1 MENELLKQIL
11 QGINELKIDVHDLKT
26 DVSIL
31 KTDVSNLKT
40 DGIEIKTDIS
50 GLKEGQ
56 TSLQQN
62 QVSLQQGLAS
72 LQQSQESLQQG
83 QTRLEQDFAAFRL
96 EYRKDMQR
104 IDVRLK
110 GTNERLDSFK
120 FDTDLLIEKEAKLEF
135 KVNNLEKNL
144 K

>member
-11 QGINELKIDVHDLKT
+11 QGINELKT
-26 DVSIL
+26 DVSVL
-31 KTDVSNLKT
+31 KA
-40 DGIEIKTDIS
+40 DGIEIKSDIS

-56 TSLQQN
+56 TSLQQG
-62 QVSLQQGLAS
+62 QT
-72 LQQSQESLQQG
+72 SLQQG
-83 QTRLEQDFAAFRL
+83 QTRLEQDFAAFKH

-104 IDVRLK
+104 IDLRLK

-120 FDTDLLIEKEAKLEF
+120 FDTDLIIEKEAKLEF
-135 KVNNLEKNL
+135 RVNNLEKHL